1 MRISDWSSDVCSSDL
16 HRGGVQRGMCPRCLF
31 LDRSLV
37 DVADRALETR
47 VGQAGAGQ
55 RGPRRDDDLTTT
67 VDVDMAAQPAD
78 GFEVLSAGQSPALQ
92 QIGCFPP
99 WPVESQDERRCRTD
113 GV

>member
-67 VDVDMAAQPAD
+67 VDVDMAAQRAA
-78 GFEVLSAGQSPALQ
+78 GFEVLRGGRSHALPQ
-92 QIGCFPP
+92 LGGFLS
-99 WPVESQDERRCRTD
+99 WPV
-113 GV
+113 